1 MLKHISNIQNFQRAA
16 QEASL
21 CFICI
26 KVLVGNEQSRCLWP
40 AENQKKKKNQLGG
53 MTLLQRTYH
62 IADRHERQQEKI

>member
-40 AENQKKKKNQLGG
+40 AENQKKKKKSVGWYDATAENLP
-53 MTLLQRTYH
+53 YS
-62 IADRHERQQEKI
+62 RQT

>member
-40 AENQKKKKNQLGG
+40 AENQKKKK
-53 MTLLQRTYH
+53 
-62 IADRHERQQEKI
+62 KISWVV